1 MDDRTVLVL
10 NGPNLNLLGEREPE
24 VYGSATLADV
34 EALCLE
40 AVERAG
46 LVLDFR
52 QSNHEG
58 TLVDWVQEGR
68 AGIAGLVVN
77 AAGYTHTSV
86 ALRDAL
92 SACRVPRVEVHIS
105 DIHAREEFRHH
116 SYLTDVC
123 DHHVIGHG
131 VQGYAEAIAWVG
143 ERRAERDLPALWRSP
158 EWRADI
164 EAWLLPALAGA
175 GCAPSPPRSSRIG

>member
-10 NGPNLNLLGEREPE
+10 NGPNLNLLGEREPA

-34 EALCLE
+34 EGLC
-40 AVERAG
+40 RAAAD
-46 LVLDFR
+46 LADLHLDFR

-58 TLVDWVQEGR
+58 VLIDWVQEGR
-68 AGIAGLVVN
+68 SGSAGIIIN

-105 DIHAREEFRHH
+105 DIHVREEFRHH

-123 DHHVIGHG
+123 DHVIIGRG
-131 VQGYAEAIAWVG
+131 VQGYAEAVEWVG
-143 ERRAERDLPALWRSP
+143 RHR
-158 EWRADI
+158 
-164 EAWLLPALAGA
+164 GA
-175 GCAPSPPRSSRIG
+175 

>member
-24 VYGSATLADV
+24 VYGHDTLADV
-34 EALCLE
+34 EALCVAE
-40 AVERAG
+40 ATRHG
-46 LVLDFR
+46 LVVDFR

-68 AGIAGLVVN
+68 AGSAGIVLN

-105 DIHAREEFRHH
+105 DIHAREEFRHF

-131 VQGYAEAIAWVG
+131 VAGYAEAIAWLAG
-143 ERRAERDLPALWRSP
+143 RRA
-158 EWRADI
+158 
-164 EAWLLPALAGA
+164 
-175 GCAPSPPRSSRIG
+175 

>member
-1 MDDRTVLVL
+1 MLAVMDDRTVLVL

-24 VYGSATLADV
+24 VYGHDTLADV
-34 EALCLE
+34 EALCVAE
-40 AVERAG
+40 AARHG
-46 LVLDFR
+46 LGVDFR

-68 AGIAGLVVN
+68 AGTAGIVLN

-105 DIHAREEFRHH
+105 DIRAREEFRHH
-116 SYLTDVC
+116 SYLADVC

-131 VQGYAEAIAWVG
+131 VVGYAEAIAW
-143 ERRAERDLPALWRSP
+143 
-158 EWRADI
+158 
-164 EAWLLPALAGA
+164 LAQQAA
-175 GCAPSPPRSSRIG
+175 GR